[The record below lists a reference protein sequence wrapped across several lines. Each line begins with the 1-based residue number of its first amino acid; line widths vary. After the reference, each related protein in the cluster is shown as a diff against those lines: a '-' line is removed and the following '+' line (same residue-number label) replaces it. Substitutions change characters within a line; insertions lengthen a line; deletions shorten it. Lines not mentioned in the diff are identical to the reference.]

1 MSMTMFRRAVFDLRW
16 TLFWYGGGL
25 IVYSVLMISIYPMF
39 QDMMAD
45 FDNLIE
51 QYPEAVLRAFGF
63 EGDLSTYAAFIGVEY
78 INVIWPLIVAIY
90 VIMAGTATVAQEIER
105 GTADLWLS
113 VPEERWRLLL
123 SKTAAIIAGLVVL
136 VLITVG
142 SIAVGGFIV
151 GEPVS
156 FPGFVA
162 ATLVMTSYPFAI
174 LGYSVLLSALFSERG
189 KAAGLA
195 AALTLLG
202 YLAWLIAGLT
212 ERFDWMKYISPFTA
226 YKPQEALQGSGIP
239 FLDILVLVLLGMVG
253 MLAAL
258 IVFQRRDVSTV

>member
-1 MSMTMFRRAVFDLRW
+1 MSMTMFRRALFDLRW

-45 FDNLIE
+45 FDALID

-63 EGDLSTYAAFIGVEY
+63 EGDLSTYAAFIGVEF
-78 INVIWPLIVAIY
+78 INVIWPMIVAIY

-113 VPEERWRLLL
+113 VPEDRWRLLL
-123 SKTAAIIAGLVVL
+123 SKTVALVVGLVAL
-136 VLITVG
+136 VMITVG
-142 SIAVGGFIV
+142 AIGIGGLIV
-151 GEPVS
+151 GEPIS
-156 FPGFVA
+156 LLGFVA
-162 ATLVMTSYPFAI
+162 AILIMTSYPFAI

-189 KAAGLA
+189 KAAGIA

-212 ERFDWMKYISPFTA
+212 ERFDWMKYMSPFTA
-226 YKPQEALQGSGIP
+226 YKPQQALQGSGIP
-239 FLDILVLVLLGMVG
+239 YLEILVLILLGIAG
-253 MLAAL
+253 TTAAL
-258 IVFQRRDVSTV
+258 LIFQRRDVSTV

>member
-1 MSMTMFRRAVFDLRW
+1 MSMTMFRRALFDLRW

-45 FDNLIE
+45 FDTLID

-63 EGDLSTYAAFIGVEY
+63 EGDLSTYAAFIGVEF
-78 INVIWPLIVAIY
+78 INVIWPMIVAIY

-113 VPEERWRLLL
+113 VPEDRWRLLL
-123 SKTAAIIAGLVVL
+123 SKTVALVVGLVAL
-136 VLITVG
+136 VMITVG
-142 SIAVGGFIV
+142 AIGIGGLIV
-151 GEPVS
+151 GEPIS
-156 FPGFVA
+156 LLGFVA
-162 ATLVMTSYPFAI
+162 AILIMTSYPFAI

-189 KAAGLA
+189 KAAGIA

-212 ERFDWMKYISPFTA
+212 ERFDWMKYMSPFTA
-226 YKPQEALQGSGIP
+226 YKPQQALQGSGIP
-239 FLDILVLVLLGMVG
+239 YLEILVLILLGIAG
-253 MLAAL
+253 TTAAL
-258 IVFQRRDVSTV
+258 LIFQRRDVSTV